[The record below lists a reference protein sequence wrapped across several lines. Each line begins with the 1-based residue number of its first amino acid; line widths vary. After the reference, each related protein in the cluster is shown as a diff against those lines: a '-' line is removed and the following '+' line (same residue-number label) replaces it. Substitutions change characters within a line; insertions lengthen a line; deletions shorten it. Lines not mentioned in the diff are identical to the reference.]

1 MLKRVDMGV
10 LEAQARVAAETPGL
24 DLREALNFV
33 WRRWKFIAVI
43 AMLFLLIG
51 ALYVARQTPLYTAT
65 TQLLLDRSREK
76 AAGQDAVLSDVA
88 LDATAVESQFAIIR
102 SSTLLIKVV
111 EKERLVNDPEF
122 GFVPSGSGSGL
133 LAAISSFFGR
143 SARLAVLPSTG
154 SNSSRSGLNSA
165 SPETIATAN
174 NLQGAVNAS
183 QAGQAYVLNVS
194 FTSADPN
201 KAARLANAVADA
213 YVVDK
218 LDARF
223 EAAKR
228 ASSWLADRLV
238 DLRKQLRASEEAVA
252 QFRVDNDLV
261 QAGAGAT
268 LNQEQLA
275 QLNGRL
281 VGARGDTA
289 EKKSRLDLLQRIQA
303 GGGNISAL
311 PDMMNS
317 GSIADLRKQE
327 DDLSRQVADLLTR
340 YTDRHPSVV
349 NLRAQLADVHRA
361 ITAEIVR
368 LTSNI
373 KNEYELAK
381 AREEGLEKTLRDA
394 TGQNDLD
401 NSKAIT
407 LRELERTA
415 AVDKNLFED
424 FLQRAKVTEEQAT
437 FETRNSRVI
446 SAAQAPGAPSSPKTG
461 LILAISLAFGLF
473 AGAGGAY
480 IVELLNNGFTTPR
493 QVEELLEVPLLASI

>member
-1 MLKRVDMGV
+1 
-10 LEAQARVAAETPGL
+10 
-24 DLREALNFV
+24 
-33 WRRWKFIAVI
+33 
-43 AMLFLLIG
+43 
-51 ALYVARQTPLYTAT
+51 
-65 TQLLLDRSREK
+65 
-76 AAGQDAVLSDVA
+76 
-88 LDATAVESQFAIIR
+88 
-102 SSTLLIKVV
+102 
-111 EKERLVNDPEF
+111 
-122 GFVPSGSGSGL
+122 
-133 LAAISSFFGR
+133 
-143 SARLAVLPSTG
+143 
-154 SNSSRSGLNSA
+154 
-165 SPETIATAN
+165 
-174 NLQGAVNAS
+174 
-183 QAGQAYVLNVS
+183 
-194 FTSADPN
+194 
-201 KAARLANAVADA
+201 
-213 YVVDK
+213 
-218 LDARF
+218 
-223 EAAKR
+223 
-228 ASSWLADRLV
+228 
-238 DLRKQLRASEEAVA
+238 
-252 QFRVDNDLV
+252 
-261 QAGAGAT
+261 
-268 LNQEQLA
+268 
-275 QLNGRL
+275 
-281 VGARGDTA
+281 
-289 EKKSRLDLLQRIQA
+289 
-303 GGGNISAL
+303 
-311 PDMMNS
+311 MMNS

-415 AVDKNLFED
+415 AVNKTLFED

-437 FETRNSRVI
+437 FETRDSRVI

-493 QVEELLEVPLLASI
+493 QVEELLEVPLLASISRMESRDLTADGVVLAIPRYPLVKPLSRFSEAIRSLRSSVQMSDVDDPPRVI